1 MFDKSAP
8 FSAFSKLHF
17 RIARESTSQGLLV
30 FIHDLSSN
38 GTFLNEAKIGIDD
51 LFNYCCKGRKQPLN
65 NNDEIALAIKSLK
78 YLTSVQTEFPPEV
91 TSKYTVCRRLGRGAC
106 GEVRLVFGRESCQKY
121 AMKIVQKKTFSFL
134 AKANDPC
141 IVRIFD
147 VIDTDDALYMI
158 LELVEHGELFDRVVN
173 LGQLSEDDSKFIF
186 LQIVL
191 ATKYLHDNGIT
202 HRDLKPENI
211 LLSGPSNRCLIKVT
225 DFGLSKFVD
234 GNTMLRT
241 FCGTPT
247 YLAPEVLLTAGCG
260 VYTSSIDVWSLG
272 VILLVGYPPFTDER
286 EDFELQ
292 QQIIGGHFDFPERFW
307 SGISESAKD
316 LIRQLLTVNPS
327 NRISLKA
334 TLEHP
339 WLSDPV
345 IRKEVSDLMSA
356 AGFDSGLIEG
366 DQGSL
371 LSAAPSVKLNGVA
384 GCDVNSTVDENS
396 TTNDTT
402 PSPTHLAN
410 GDANSLLK
418 NPSSEEEKEEE
429 EEENGDDDD

>member
-1 MFDKSAP
+1 MCDLLPTQDIAECQVPEEESVVKEKPWARLLPLKGSIPALGFI
-8 FSAFSKLHF
+8 FS
-17 RIARESTSQGLLV
+17 
-30 FIHDLSSN
+30 D
-38 GTFLNEAKIGIDD
+38 
-51 LFNYCCKGRKQPLN
+51 
-65 NNDEIALAIKSLK
+65 
-78 YLTSVQTEFPPEV
+78 LTSVQTEFPPEV
-91 TSKYTVCRRLGRGAC
+91 ISRYTVCRRIGRGAC

-134 AKANDPC
+134 AKTNDSEVAILMRLNHPC

-158 LELVEHGELFDRVVN
+158 LELVEHGELFDRVVS
-173 LGQLSEDDSKFIF
+173 LGQLSEEDSKFLF

-272 VILLVGYPPFTDER
+272 VILYICLVGYPPFTDER

-307 SGISESAKD
+307 SGISDSAKD
-316 LIRQLLTVNPS
+316 LIRQLLTVDPS
-327 NRISLKA
+327 SRISLKA

-345 IRKEVSDLMSA
+345 IRKEVSDLMST
-356 AGFDSGLIEG
+356 AGFDSTLIEG

-384 GCDVNSTVDENS
+384 GCDVNPILDENS
-396 TTNDTT
+396 TTTDAI
-402 PSPTHLAN
+402 PSPTRFTDGDATSLLAN
-410 GDANSLLK
+410 HPLLGK
-418 NPSSEEEKEEE
+418 RPAECCDICPSESKKPPT
-429 EEENGDDDD
+429 

>member
-1 MFDKSAP
+1 M
-8 FSAFSKLHF
+8 
-17 RIARESTSQGLLV
+17 R
-30 FIHDLSSN
+30 
-38 GTFLNEAKIGIDD
+38 LNH
-51 LFNYCCKGRKQPLN
+51 
-65 NNDEIALAIKSLK
+65 
-78 YLTSVQTEFPPEV
+78 
-91 TSKYTVCRRLGRGAC
+91 
-106 GEVRLVFGRESCQKY
+106 
-121 AMKIVQKKTFSFL
+121 
-134 AKANDPC
+134 PC

-158 LELVEHGELFDRVVN
+158 LELVEHGELFDRVVS
-173 LGQLSEDDSKFIF
+173 LGQLSEEDSKFLF

-272 VILLVGYPPFTDER
+272 VILYICLVGYPPFTDER

-307 SGISESAKD
+307 SGISDSAKD

-356 AGFDSGLIEG
+356 AGFDSTLIEG

-384 GCDVNSTVDENS
+384 GCDVNPILDENS
-396 TTNDTT
+396 TTTDAI
-402 PSPTHLAN
+402 PSPTRFTDGDATSLLAN
-410 GDANSLLK
+410 HPLLGK
-418 NPSSEEEKEEE
+418 RPAECCDTCPSESKKPPT
-429 EEENGDDDD
+429 